1 MLPVSVLGIPTGD
14 TQNTRDLGTRVLKTR
29 GYQNHCDTSCGKMK
43 VIPNNCVSEIRIP
56 VSVETA
62 SGVDYNPVLGLYAT
76 FNYDDGVSVW
86 NPLSGKVVAEFE
98 DLGEDFRDTLF
109 VPGNCLAISSCE
121 GNHGGII
128 EICTVGED
136 KSDSTEF
143 VIDSENIPVTYPG
156 AIALSPGGNLLVTD
170 AFNSDGVY
178 EIFMDWH
185 DLKVLKSR
193 EIIPVHEE
201 ADSGIELLSCSRD
214 FEVATYVPP
223 IGSTSILSSAKVCFN
238 SEEEVQIQG
247 QEKITY
253 YVLGGEE
260 KQIEDDSNGQWSM
273 AGLVHDGHNLIIANG
288 DEIVLLESATEGS
301 TAHLI
306 ASGVKPSGQIR
317 INHEGQLMVCEEKVI
332 KLFEYK
338 NELRSLQSLCRR
350 HIRETI
356 RTVCAE
362 KVNNLVIPSTLKDY
376 LLYKSI

>member
-1 MLPVSVLGIPTGD
+1 
-14 TQNTRDLGTRVLKTR
+14 
-29 GYQNHCDTSCGKMK
+29 MK
-43 VIPNNCVSEIRIP
+43 VIPNNCVSEIKIP
-56 VSVETA
+56 ASVETA

-98 DLGEDFRDTLF
+98 VLAENFRDTLF
-109 VPGNCLAISSCE
+109 VPGNCLAISSSE

-143 VIDSENIPVTYPG
+143 VIDSEDIPVTYPG

-170 AFNSDGVY
+170 SFNSDGVY
-178 EIFMDWH
+178 EMFMDWH

-201 ADSGIELLSCSRD
+201 AESGIELLSCSRD
-214 FEVATYVPP
+214 FKVATYVPP
-223 IGSTSILSSAKVCFN
+223 SILFSTKVCFN
-238 SEEEVQIQG
+238 SEGEVQIQG

-260 KQIEDDSNGQWSM
+260 KQIEDNSNGL
-273 AGLVHDGHNLIIANG
+273 AGLVHDGQNLVIANG

-356 RTVCAE
+356 CTTCAE